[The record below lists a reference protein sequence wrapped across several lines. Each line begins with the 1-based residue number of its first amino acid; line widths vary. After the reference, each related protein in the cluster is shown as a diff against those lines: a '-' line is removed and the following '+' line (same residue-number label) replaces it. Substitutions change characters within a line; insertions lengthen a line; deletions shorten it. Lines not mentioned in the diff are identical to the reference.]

1 MTPKRQLPMKEVS
14 FTVISGHPSID
25 ELAAIELALA
35 NHKREELKP
44 VVKRS
49 VWAMPILRTP
59 LPQQIKFGSGRNF

>member
-1 MTPKRQLPMKEVS
+1 MTSPEIKFS
-14 FTVISGHPSID
+14 VIAGNPSVD

-49 VWAMPILRTP
+49 IWAMPVMRTQ

>member
-1 MTPKRQLPMKEVS
+1 MDTPKTTFS
-14 FTVISGHPSID
+14 VIAGNPSAD
-25 ELAAIELALA
+25 ELAAIEIALA

-49 VWAMPILRTP
+49 VWAMPLMRTQ

>member
-1 MTPKRQLPMKEVS
+1 MPQPKPKFSV
-14 FTVISGHPSID
+14 TAGNPTAD

-49 VWAMPILRTP
+49 VWAMPLMRTQ
-59 LPQQIKFGSGRNF
+59 LPHQIKFGSGRNF

>member
-1 MTPKRQLPMKEVS
+1 MTPSKLKFSVTAGNP
-14 FTVISGHPSID
+14 TDD

-49 VWAMPILRTP
+49 VWAMPLMRTQ
-59 LPQQIKFGSGRNF
+59 LPQTVKFGSGRNF

>member
-1 MTPKRQLPMKEVS
+1 MTSSKPRFS
-14 FTVISGHPSID
+14 VIAGNPSAD

-44 VVKRS
+44 TVKRS
-49 VWAMPILRTP
+49 VWAMPLMRTQ

>member
-1 MTPKRQLPMKEVS
+1 MTPSKPK
-14 FTVISGHPSID
+14 FTVTAGNPSTD

-44 VVKRS
+44 TIKRS
-49 VWAMPILRTP
+49 VWAMPLMRTQ

>member
-1 MTPKRQLPMKEVS
+1 MTDKSQIPTTVN
-14 FTVISGHPSID
+14 FTVVAGNPTAD

-49 VWAMPILRTP
+49 VWAMPIMRTP

>member
-1 MTPKRQLPMKEVS
+1 MTAPKKT
-14 FTVISGHPSID
+14 FSITAGNTSAD

-49 VWAMPILRTP
+49 VWAMPLMRTQ

>member
-1 MTPKRQLPMKEVS
+1 MTAPIIKFSVTAGSPTS
-14 FTVISGHPSID
+14 D

-44 VVKRS
+44 TVKRS
-49 VWAMPILRTP
+49 VWAMPLMRTH

>member
-1 MTPKRQLPMKEVS
+1 MTAPKNRFS
-14 FTVISGHPSID
+14 VIAGNPSAD

-35 NHKREELKP
+35 GHKREELKP

-49 VWAMPILRTP
+49 VWAMPLMRTQ

>member
-1 MTPKRQLPMKEVS
+1 MIPKHHLPMKEVS
-14 FTVISGHPSID
+14 FTVVSGHPTAD

-49 VWAMPILRTP
+49 VWAMPTLRTP

>member
-1 MTPKRQLPMKEVS
+1 MTAPKAT
-14 FTVISGHPSID
+14 FTVTSGNPSAD
-25 ELAAIELALA
+25 ELAAIEIALA

-49 VWAMPILRTP
+49 VWAMPLMRNQ

>member
-1 MTPKRQLPMKEVS
+1 MTPSKPKFSVTAGS
-14 FTVISGHPSID
+14 PSAD

-49 VWAMPILRTP
+49 VWAMPLMRTQ

>member
-1 MTPKRQLPMKEVS
+1 MPTRKTTFS
-14 FTVISGHPSID
+14 VISGSPSAD

-49 VWAMPILRTP
+49 VWAMPLMRTQ
-59 LPQQIKFGSGRNF
+59 LPQQFKFGSGRNF

>member
-14 FTVISGHPSID
+14 FTVITGHPSAD

-49 VWAMPILRTP
+49 VWAMPMLRTP

>member
-1 MTPKRQLPMKEVS
+1 MTPKRQLPTKEINFS
-14 FTVISGHPSID
+14 VISGQPTAD
-25 ELAAIELALA
+25 ELAAIELALT

-49 VWAMPILRTP
+49 VWAMPILRAP

>member
-1 MTPKRQLPMKEVS
+1 MTAPKNT
-14 FTVISGHPSID
+14 FIVIAGNPSAD

-35 NHKREELKP
+35 NRKREELKP

-49 VWAMPILRTP
+49 VWAMPLMRTQ

>member
-1 MTPKRQLPMKEVS
+1 MTAPKTT
-14 FTVISGHPSID
+14 FTVTSGNPSAD
-25 ELAAIELALA
+25 ELAAIEIALV

-49 VWAMPILRTP
+49 VWAMPLMRTQ

>member
-1 MTPKRQLPMKEVS
+1 MNKAAIE
-14 FTVISGHPSID
+14 FTVIAGNPTAD

-49 VWAMPILRTP
+49 VWAMPLMRTA

>member
-1 MTPKRQLPMKEVS
+1 MTSPEIKFS
-14 FTVISGHPSID
+14 VIAGNPSAD

-49 VWAMPILRTP
+49 VWAMPVMRTQ

>member
-1 MTPKRQLPMKEVS
+1 MTAPKKNFS
-14 FTVISGHPSID
+14 VIAGNPSAD

-44 VVKRS
+44 TVKRS
-49 VWAMPILRTP
+49 VWAMTLMRTQ